1 MATPNRDWPCVQW
14 ASSDRPIW
22 PIVRSRRSGRR
33 VKIDGARRRGLS
45 ARTASQRGRLER
57 RGTGVE
63 LKKKLLGLRAGESLR
78 VPGEAPVAYFS
89 HRAGTRVRG
98 SPSGT
103 PQSRQLGRRTRRV
116 VRGGC
121 WGHAPRWPARN
132 RGHGVAARARMRA
145 SHWSIRTE
153 LMLHSTRRR
162 RSSSERQPLA
172 LSWSWSATPGA

>member
-1 MATPNRDWPCVQW
+1 MRVYIKQGKLAAKR
-14 ASSDRPIW
+14 
-22 PIVRSRRSGRR
+22 GRAMTR
-33 VKIDGARRRGLS
+33 ARGARAANPEHRRGPASMARSPVES
-45 ARTASQRGRLER
+45 APCPPVRTRQRGMSAVDAGAPSTPGAGLPASRIICR
-57 RGTGVE
+57 RD
-63 LKKKLLGLRAGESLR
+63 
-78 VPGEAPVAYFS
+78 
-89 HRAGTRVRG
+89 RAGTHVGG
-98 SPSGT
+98 SPSAP
-103 PQSRQLGRRTRRV
+103 PQWRRLGRRTRRV

-172 LSWSWSATPGA
+172 LSCSWSATLGA